1 LYYKI
6 FQLINDLNFF
16 SLFIASV
23 NGSESSKK
31 QEKSLNCDNNIPNI
45 SPLFPSSSRLS
56 ESSSDS
62 DSNSESSSDSDSSDN
77 DED

>member
-1 LYYKI
+1 MIWI
-6 FQLINDLNFF
+6 FFF
-16 SLFIASV
+16 SIASV

-31 QEKSLNCDNNIPNI
+31 QEKSLNCDNNTPNI
-45 SPLFPSSSRLS
+45 SSLFPSSSRLS

-62 DSNSESSSDSDSSDN
+62 ESNSESSSDSDSSDN